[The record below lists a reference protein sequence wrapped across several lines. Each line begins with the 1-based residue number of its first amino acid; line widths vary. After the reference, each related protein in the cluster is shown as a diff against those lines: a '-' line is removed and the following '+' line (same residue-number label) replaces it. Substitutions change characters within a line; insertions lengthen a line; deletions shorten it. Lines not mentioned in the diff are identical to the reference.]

1 MTEYALPDWQRA
13 ISEPVLACQI
23 KTENADFQ
31 LSERLGFGLSGDG
44 EHDYLQIEKEG
55 ANTSWVASGLA
66 RFAAVAV
73 ADVGF
78 AGLKDRHAVATQ
90 WFSVRRPA
98 GHRADWLKLDLEGVR
113 VVQVGRHRR
122 KLRRGAHTGNDF
134 RIALRNVTEA
144 GGNLEDRL
152 MKVRNAGVPNYFGEQ
167 RFGRDGGNLGL
178 ACGLFAGQRL
188 SRDKRSIAL
197 SAARSFLFNQILQ
210 ERVKN
215 GTWSTLLPGDCASL
229 DGSGSFFSVAGV
241 DSELERRGDELD
253 IHPSGALWGAGDLQT
268 GGDVAEREEAVVNRF
283 PELMHGLAK
292 ERLLQARRALRLAVR
307 SFTWE
312 RDGETVWLR
321 FFLTR
326 GGFATAVLREI
337 ADYETPFPRGRTAK
351 ST

>member
-1 MTEYALPDWQRA
+1 MTDYALPDWQRA
-13 ISEPVLACQI
+13 IGEPVLACQI
-23 KTENADFQ
+23 KKQNADFQ

-66 RFAAVAV
+66 KFAVVAV
-73 ADVGF
+73 SDVGF

-134 RIALRNVTEA
+134 CIALRNLTEA
-144 GGNLEDRL
+144 DGSLGERL
-152 MKVRNAGVPNYFGEQ
+152 MEVRNSGVPNYFGEQ
-167 RFGRDGGNLGL
+167 RFGHDGGNLGL

-188 SRDKRSIAL
+188 SREKRSIAL

-210 ERVKN
+210 ERVRI
-215 GTWSTLLPGDCASL
+215 GTWNTLLPGDCASL
-229 DGSGSFFSVAGV
+229 DGSGSFFPVADI
-241 DSELERRGDELD
+241 DSELKRRSDELD

-268 GGDVAEREEAVVNRF
+268 VGNVAEHEETVVSRF
-283 PELMHGLAK
+283 PELMHGLAN
-292 ERLLQARRALRLAVR
+292 ERVQQARRALRLAVR

-312 RDGETVWLR
+312 QDGDTMWLR

-326 GGFATAVLREI
+326 GGFATAVLRELVN
-337 ADYETPFPRGRTAK
+337 YEI
-351 ST
+351 

>member
-73 ADVGF
+73 SDVGF

-134 RIALRNVTEA
+134 RIALR
-144 GGNLEDRL
+144 
-152 MKVRNAGVPNYFGEQ
+152 K
-167 RFGRDGGNLGL
+167 
-178 ACGLFAGQRL
+178 C
-188 SRDKRSIAL
+188 
-197 SAARSFLFNQILQ
+197 
-210 ERVKN
+210 
-215 GTWSTLLPGDCASL
+215 
-229 DGSGSFFSVAGV
+229 
-241 DSELERRGDELD
+241 
-253 IHPSGALWGAGDLQT
+253 H
-268 GGDVAEREEAVVNRF
+268 
-283 PELMHGLAK
+283 
-292 ERLLQARRALRLAVR
+292 
-307 SFTWE
+307 
-312 RDGETVWLR
+312 
-321 FFLTR
+321 
-326 GGFATAVLREI
+326 
-337 ADYETPFPRGRTAK
+337 RGRR
-351 ST
+351 